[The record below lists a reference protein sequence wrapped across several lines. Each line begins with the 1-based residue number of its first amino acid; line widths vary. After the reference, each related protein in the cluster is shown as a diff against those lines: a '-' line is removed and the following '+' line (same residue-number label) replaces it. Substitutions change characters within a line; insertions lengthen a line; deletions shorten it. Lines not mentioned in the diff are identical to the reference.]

1 MKHLDYAQAP
11 LLLIW
16 EITRACALAC
26 RHCRASAEDV
36 RDPREL
42 SLEQGKD
49 LIRQVKAMGTPLMV
63 LTGGD
68 PLQRDDLEE
77 LIRYGKSVGL
87 VMATIPAATDRL
99 TQARIQSLAAAGV
112 DQLALSLD
120 GATAETHDTFRQV
133 EGTYDKVIEGAG
145 WIRETGVPLQINTV
159 FGAWNADEFDAIAAR
174 VEELGT
180 AFWEIFFL
188 VPIGRGS
195 QIQGCTVTEME
206 SLFERIH
213 TLSKRVPFRI
223 KVTEGQQYR
232 RFYHQKEEEG
242 DSLPW
247 RGKHPPVADQP
258 VNAGLGFCF
267 VSHTGSIQPSGFLP
281 LDCGNV
287 RTSPIATV
295 YQHHPTFRDLRDLSK
310 VHGKCAGCPY
320 LAYCSGGSRAR
331 AYAMTGDALASDPM
345 CGIGFLEDIP

>member
-1 MKHLDYAQAP
+1 MRPIDYAQAP
-11 LLLIW
+11 LLFIW
-16 EITRACALAC
+16 ETTRACALAC
-26 RHCRASAEDV
+26 RHCRASAEDI

-42 SLEQGKD
+42 SLGQGKD
-49 LIRQVKAMGTPLMV
+49 LLRQVKAMGTPLMV

-77 LIRYGKSVGL
+77 LIRYGKSMGL
-87 VMATIPAATDRL
+87 VMATIPAATPRL
-99 TQARIQSLAAAGV
+99 TKERIRSLAQAGV

-120 GATAETHDTFRQV
+120 GATAETHDRFRQV
-133 EGTYDKVIEGAG
+133 EGTYAKVIEGAG
-145 WIRETGVPLQINTV
+145 WIREAGVPLQINTV
-159 FGAWNADEFDAIAAR
+159 FGAWNVDEFDAIAAK
-174 VEELGT
+174 VEKLGT

-195 QIQGCTVTEME
+195 QMQGCSIVQME
-206 SLFERIH
+206 FLFEKIH
-213 TLSKRVPFRI
+213 TLSKRAPFRI

-232 RFYHQKEEEG
+232 RFYHQKEKKG
-242 DSLPW
+242 DRLPW
-247 RGKHPPVADQP
+247 LGNHPQVSPQP
-258 VNAGLGFCF
+258 VNAGLGICF

-287 RTSPIATV
+287 RTAELATV
-295 YQHHPTFRDLRDLSK
+295 YQDHPTFRDLRDLTK
-310 VHGKCAGCPY
+310 VHGKCSRCPE

-345 CGIGFLEDIP
+345 CGIGCATR